1 MPPPLTRLLHYAR
14 HHAIAITALIVA
26 LGGTS
31 YAAFTLPA
39 NSVGT
44 QQLQNNSITPAKLKH
59 RAIGGY
65 VLAWAHVAANGRI
78 RSGSPGAYATAPT
91 PQAVGPVPSTVAWRG
106 VKISRRCVPIVTP
119 ENTNPNVGEQ
129 ANATLDNREQLLV
142 WTYSGPGQYGHFPF
156 YVAVIC

>member
-1 MPPPLTRLLHYAR
+1 MPPPLTRLLHYVR

-44 QQLQNNSITPAKLKH
+44 QQLRNSSITPVKLKD

-65 VLAWAHVAANGRI
+65 VLAWAHVAANGHI
-78 RSGSPGAYATAPT
+78 YSGSRGAFADVPT
-91 PQAVGPVPSTVAWRG
+91 PQVAGPSSTIVGWHGLRLPNRCIPV
-106 VKISRRCVPIVTP
+106 ITP
-119 ENTNPNVGEQ
+119 ENTNPNFGQQ
-129 ANATLDNREQLLV
+129 ANAKLGVHQLNV
-142 WTYSGPGQYGHFPF
+142 WTYNAQGQYGHFPF